1 VTKAGGPP
9 AHPPPPP
16 PLPPRDV
23 KLVLADDLS
32 NLPGRRAALPTSLT
46 FRGQTTQDRERVKT
60 VLTYARLVKKLPG
73 SVMTDP
79 LEDLR
84 EVIARFKGPRTESP
98 SSEVARSRSG
108 VRRPPRPRPRSSA
121 SRSRGRSPPRR
132 SRSPIRRSSANE
144 DLVTDRFRQMERR
157 LDDLT
162 AEVKAMKEQLR
173 EQAESRRWKTTHR
186 ASLQA
191 RTAPPRIP
199 GTSGAPVRTGENSIM
214 EDELSPEG
222 KML

>member
-79 LEDLR
+79 LEDLQ
-84 EVIARFKGPRTESP
+84 EVIARFKGPGAKSP
-98 SSEVARSRSG
+98 SSEAARSRSG
-108 VRRPPRPRPRSSA
+108 ARRPPRPRSRGSA

-132 SRSPIRRSSANE
+132 SRSPIRRPSTSN
-144 DLVTDRFRQMERR
+144 DLVSDRFRQIERR
-157 LDDLT
+157 LDDVI
-162 AEVKAMKEQLR
+162 ADVKAIKDQLR
-173 EQAESRRWKTTHR
+173 QQEESRRWKTVHR

-191 RTAPPRIP
+191 RTAPPRVP
-199 GTSGAPVRTGENSIM
+199 GKSGAPVRAGENSFM

>member
-1 VTKAGGPP
+1 MEDTREQLLQEFEAEKARLNEAFQRELAEHRERLEREKAEEVAEFKAAFVTQAGGPP

-46 FRGQTTQDRERVKT
+46 FRGRTTQDRERVKT

-108 VRRPPRPRPRSSA
+108 ARRPP
-121 SRSRGRSPPRR
+121 
-132 SRSPIRRSSANE
+132 
-144 DLVTDRFRQMERR
+144 
-157 LDDLT
+157 
-162 AEVKAMKEQLR
+162 
-173 EQAESRRWKTTHR
+173 
-186 ASLQA
+186 
-191 RTAPPRIP
+191 
-199 GTSGAPVRTGENSIM
+199 
-214 EDELSPEG
+214 
-222 KML
+222 